1 MSKPWILRDEG
12 VRAIF
17 DHVRNIGI
25 AAAVVVAADNASRW
39 FSPPWIANILKF
51 TLLAFG
57 TALLLLLAGSM
68 LARIR
73 SNLWLIVYALGL
85 LMLTAGLVAS
95 ALT

>member
-1 MSKPWILRDEG
+1 MNKPWILRDEG

-25 AAAVVVAADNASRW
+25 
-39 FSPPWIANILKF
+39 
-51 TLLAFG
+51 
-57 TALLLLLAGSM
+57 
-68 LARIR
+68 
-73 SNLWLIVYALGL
+73 VYALGL